1 MEMVRRSGQQGVPVI
16 ASEDDVIVGFDQ
28 VRLSQMIARVNR
40 PKRAPLGV
48 LGANARDYLAR
59 HPAAA
64 GTRPVETEGVFVGDV
79 RAGSVAQRAGVR
91 RGDIIVGFA
100 NKRVRDM
107 ASLDRLVALLGA
119 GSRASIRLL
128 REDGE
133 EIVEAQF

>member
-16 ASEDDVIVGFDQ
+16 ATEDDVIVGFDQ

-59 HPAAA
+59 HPASA

-79 RAGSVAQRAGVR
+79 RAGSVAQRAGVK